1 MKAPPKRRFKT
12 WQFAVVCVLAAATLG
27 MLSTR
32 RSHAQSGTTYM
43 ITDLG
48 PVGATQSR
56 AYSINNSGDVVG
68 DFATSGVNHPF
79 YRKGATTTDITP
91 GSGFNGTAFGVNS
104 SGSTAGFSEAM
115 AGQRAFFWR
124 DINGNG
130 ISDAGELTD
139 FFPPNATGIAHDV
152 NDNNR
157 VVGLLSN
164 DSPEGVGAGI
174 AFVWDA
180 GAGLQTLS
188 GSRAV
193 SINNTGNIA
202 LWASAPTHAFMLRNS
217 TYIDLGTLDNTAPQL
232 NSFAW
237 RISEDNHIVGYSQTT
252 SMNVP
257 IPYHAFVWFDANGN
271 NFSDPGDMKDLG
283 VLTGY
288 TQSHAYDINASG
300 LIVGT
305 SELSSGARHAV
316 LWQDDNCDGQFSQTE
331 VRDLNALISDAS
343 WTLQEAQ
350 SINDGG
356 QIVGFGMHSGQLH
369 AFLLTPPSKTPT
381 SISNVSGSGVYGG
394 PATLTAKLTAGC
406 AAALIGKPIIFS
418 VDGNAVCGGTGQST
432 CPITNEAGIAT
443 LNVSGFNTGPHSLG
457 ASFAS
462 DVSFLGSGGT
472 GPLTVNKANQSIT
485 VNTHAPA
492 TATYNTNFT
501 VAATSSSGFAV
512 SYSSSGACTNTGAM
526 FMMTSGTGTCTV
538 KYDQVG
544 DGNFNA
550 ASQVTEN
557 VTAQKATATI
567 TLSNLT
573 QTYDGNPKF
582 VTTSTT
588 PPGLTVNVTY
598 SQNSVPVASPTNI
611 GIYDVSAMINDANY
625 QGTAN
630 GTLTITESAPMLL
643 LETGTNNAAAVDS
656 VTFVRGPFRV
666 VDNFNF
672 SSDHLTRIII
682 FTSLLNQP
690 DSTLMVRAAGIDLPV
705 ENVGTVSGVTGLSA
719 SYIVVKLPQGLTTGD
734 LQLTVTLRGVTSNSA
749 TLTIIP

>member
-1 MKAPPKRRFKT
+1 
-12 WQFAVVCVLAAATLG
+12 
-27 MLSTR
+27 
-32 RSHAQSGTTYM
+32 
-43 ITDLG
+43 
-48 PVGATQSR
+48 
-56 AYSINNSGDVVG
+56 
-68 DFATSGVNHPF
+68 
-79 YRKGATTTDITP
+79 
-91 GSGFNGTAFGVNS
+91 
-104 SGSTAGFSEAM
+104 
-115 AGQRAFFWR
+115 
-124 DINGNG
+124 
-130 ISDAGELTD
+130 
-139 FFPPNATGIAHDV
+139 
-152 NDNNR
+152 
-157 VVGLLSN
+157 
-164 DSPEGVGAGI
+164 
-174 AFVWDA
+174 
-180 GAGLQTLS
+180 
-188 GSRAV
+188 
-193 SINNTGNIA
+193 
-202 LWASAPTHAFMLRNS
+202 MLRNS

-343 WTLQEAQ
+343 WTLQETQ

-418 VDGNAVCGGTGQST
+418 VDGNTVCGGTGQST

-462 DVSFLGSGGT
+462 DVSFLGSSGSGT
-472 GPLTVNKANQSIT
+472 LTVNKTTLTITADNKVKLVGDANPPLTFTPSGF
-485 VNTHAPA
+485 VNGDTSSVLSGAPSLST
-492 TATYNTNFT
+492 TATQ
-501 VAATSSSGFAV
+501 SSP
-512 SYSSSGACTNTGAM
+512 
-526 FMMTSGTGTCTV
+526 
-538 KYDQVG
+538 VG
-544 DGNFNA
+544 NYPI
-550 ASQVTEN
+550 
-557 VTAQKATATI
+557 TI
-567 TLSNLT
+567 T
-573 QTYDGNPKF
+573 
-582 VTTSTT
+582 
-588 PPGLTVNVTY
+588 
-598 SQNSVPVASPTNI
+598 
-611 GIYDVSAMINDANY
+611 
-625 QGTAN
+625 QGTLAAADYTFSFVN
-630 GTLTITESAPMLL
+630 GTLTITEPAPVLL
-643 LETGTNNAAAVDS
+643 LETGTNNAAAIDS

-734 LQLTVTLRGVTSNSA
+734 LQLTVTLRNVTSNAA